1 MATSKQID
9 FLRSLYEELG
19 QEPEDDIED
28 LDNREASA
36 RIKELLA
43 IKEETS
49 GA

>member
-19 QEPEDDIED
+19 QEPEDDIEE
-28 LDNREASA
+28 LDTREASA

-43 IKEETS
+43 MKKEK
-49 GA
+49 